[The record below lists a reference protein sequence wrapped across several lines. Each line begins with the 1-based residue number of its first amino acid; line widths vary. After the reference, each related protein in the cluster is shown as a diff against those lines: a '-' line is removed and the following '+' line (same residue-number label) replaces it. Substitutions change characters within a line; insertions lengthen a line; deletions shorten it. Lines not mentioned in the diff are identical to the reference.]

1 MGLEHPAVSR
11 TLRTGYPYSP
21 LRQVVGN
28 DPLGNEVHPGD
39 EILMLDD
46 DFFLVETM
54 GAEAIE
60 VLEFLGASYE
70 IAK

>member
-28 DPLGNEVHPGD
+28 DPLGNEVLPGD
-39 EILMLDD
+39 EILVFDD
-46 DFFLVETM
+46 EFFLVETM
-54 GAEAIE
+54 GSEAKEI
-60 VLEFLGASYE
+60 LEILGASYE